1 MSVEIIED
9 NVEYSCLVFS
19 LTEKEK
25 SLPLMHWIVKI
36 HKNPV
41 RFVHQYIENQ
51 NIQKN
56 RWLCQLVVRFLP
68 MAALAHLFLLLW
80 FNGPRQQVK
89 SPLKY

>member
-1 MSVEIIED
+1 MSVEIIDD

-56 RWLCQLVVRFLP
+56 R
-68 MAALAHLFLLLW
+68 
-80 FNGPRQQVK
+80 
-89 SPLKY
+89 